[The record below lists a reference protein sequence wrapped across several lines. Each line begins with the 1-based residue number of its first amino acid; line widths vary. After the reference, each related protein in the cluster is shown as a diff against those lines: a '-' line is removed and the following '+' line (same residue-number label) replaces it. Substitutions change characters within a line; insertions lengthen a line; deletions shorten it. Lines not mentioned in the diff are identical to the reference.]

1 MEQPEQ
7 GVIKSVIDCGSVV
20 QVILDTDDGVRV
32 LAADGN
38 MWRSAHAAIGKTS
51 LCGLRIEFEV
61 SDWGGLQWF
70 SVLPASDHVRCPNC
84 GRFIP
89 PHLEPD
95 FCAWGLHRR
104 KNLGNKNGAH
114 RDED

>member
-1 MEQPEQ
+1 MEQTEQ

-20 QVILDTDDGVRV
+20 QVILDTDGGVRV
-32 LAADGN
+32 LVADGN

-51 LCGLRIEFEV
+51 LCGLRIEYAETEW
-61 SDWGGLQWF
+61 SGGLEWF
-70 SVLPASDHVRCPNC
+70 AVIADEHTVCANC
-84 GRFIP
+84 RKHIP
-89 PHLEPD
+89 PHLEPG